1 MIVNGRMSEAEWVRT
16 FKDNLIDIME
26 EQGYNQKQLAKE
38 SGLSEA
44 TISNYVTGKMVP
56 SIKGVINLSKT
67 FGISLDEFLDFGY
80 KLF

>member
-44 TISNYVTGKMVP
+44 TISNYVTGKMIP

>member
-16 FKDNLIDIME
+16 FKENLIDIME

>member
-1 MIVNGRMSEAEWVRT
+1 MIINGKMSEGEWLST

-26 EQGYNQKQLAKE
+26 EQGYNQKQLARE

-44 TISNYVTGKMVP
+44 TISNYATGKMMP